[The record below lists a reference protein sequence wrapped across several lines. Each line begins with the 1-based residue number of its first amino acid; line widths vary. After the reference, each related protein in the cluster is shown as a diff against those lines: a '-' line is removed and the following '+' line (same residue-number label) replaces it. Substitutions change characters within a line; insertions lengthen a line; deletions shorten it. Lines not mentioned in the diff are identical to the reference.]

1 MNSYVVEANWIRKLR
16 QVLKQEL
23 PEETEEDKI
32 AKSIER
38 TKRALEKNSQR
49 DNFDIKNLDLS
60 DDPVSSSQSFDFE
73 NLVEENENQRSA
85 YMKVA
90 NAFLEQDSDKS
101 DNEIQKLN
109 KENEKKLQKQ
119 IAHHYE
125 QEYETE
131 FQINKLSIDYNPVL
145 DVVEMNVFDRIAL
158 FQAVTIFEKI
168 YKQVWYIK
176 EKISYICFQIVNHT
190 LFTII
195 SLSVIVF
202 NSVMLAKDDPTT
214 NTDNNPAIDLTL
226 LIIYTTEM
234 GLKILAMGFIFSKKS
249 YLSEGWNV
257 LDFIIIVTGWLP
269 YVINSSSFNLTA
281 LRSLRVLRPLRSI
294 SKVKILNQLVTAL
307 FTAIPLL
314 KDALIIL
321 CFFFGVFGIA
331 GLQLFSGQLKTR
343 CIDIYT
349 GIKLGDENNNLFVC
363 AQDGDCPIQQGISYI
378 CAKGMVSPNSDFYN
392 FDTFGWS
399 LLNVYVVVSNEGW
412 STIMQF
418 VMVGFN
424 FFAFIYFFLIVYL
437 GTWLL
442 VNLCMGI
449 IAVKY
454 SESIENQS
462 ILSTQKGK
470 LEGYNMQNLIRWG
483 IYKSNKIL
491 YKELDEQKKK
501 KKNFFD
507 LSFSMSSLL
516 ASYNRKSQKFET
528 PQIKGRGS
536 QEFHQMKHSKILPLD
551 LNTQTQSNQNPLKT
565 QNDQVKNQKEQIPE
579 INLIEKIQITEN
591 QQEVQNTNND
601 EKNSVIKKQAGL
613 NGNDNRSNGNSTPL
627 SAKVQLS
634 LGIIRQNSNLN
645 QINDD
650 AKNSNKKQYEHSKY
664 KSDKQKT
671 KLVVQNTEKKG
682 YNMIVDPSILANK
695 LEQIKTEQI
704 QSKKTSKK
712 LISTSKDQHPKVES
726 SFQRYYE
733 LQSQKTD
740 QKKMSFA
747 PIQKQKPQQQ
757 EQKLSLKK
765 IQAPHKEVN
774 EGQQLSRKKSKN
786 GHDIRRASK
795 KQNHLFQF
803 QENFKEEEEESDEDF
818 LMQIENCKELNDN
831 QGLNQNDDDLI
842 EENYLNQI
850 HSTLAFQSLKQK
862 KLGEKK
868 LQAPTSQMDKKEEN
882 NEIAIYSQSQDS
894 KAKRNTETRSSSLNI
909 QKKKA
914 FTFKRGTKDISNTNK
929 MSQNTETNSNE
940 ESLSDISEMSFLVQE
955 DLETEKNVKPQ
966 LNRKSTMLNNMFND
980 LEIQVKKNKK
990 LKIENPQK
998 NPHGPRK
1005 STKNVQQVEE
1015 KYETLLSQ
1023 DTKNIEQQL
1032 QTKINKQIDLKAED
1046 FRLLLDSKYLKPRVI
1061 YAETND
1067 YTPEVLPTKLEKQR
1081 QTFLKSQDEK
1091 IKRMRFRLKFQS
1103 SAIIKKEKTKKK
1115 PLIKIPFQKSKR
1127 VEILQEDLILDAM
1140 LAGKFTT
1147 DNQSIKYSKQA
1158 DQKNDM
1164 QSYDSPNP
1172 FRQTKMSGFMQKTTL
1187 NKAYSS
1193 KEEEKN
1199 SVAQYNQPK
1208 QLPFSPNINAKQ
1220 IFLRQQFNFESNIQS
1235 QLDDKKAESI
1245 ASKLDN
1251 FNQAGQQKDL
1261 NNSINQDLDALNS
1274 PSNKAKSVKDYS
1286 EMKDSPKAENKKQ
1299 IFANT
1304 GEEKNDKSVR
1314 SSKNV
1319 SVIQS
1324 NEQDQQN
1331 FTTKMLSLRMRN
1343 DSCQSNQDQLNTSQR
1358 SKIMAKQTDKKLNT
1372 SGAIFQQKKGKNQK
1386 GDEVENSWDIYK
1398 AIQKIFTDQTEIE
1411 KDEQQGQQDDQD
1423 QKQNNIKGQKTQIQ
1437 STKAQQQKN
1446 TYDVLMYQLEQ
1457 KIIKKAERQLDI
1469 LNKSESIRPS
1479 QADIKSMKSIDTG
1492 LTTSNLTNDDNEST
1506 QKNNL
1511 QNQQPEVFDLEQF
1524 QQESEEYKYISQRKK
1539 DIQNFEKK
1547 GVCVLKVQTSADDV
1561 LSQSLRYKQQETL
1574 SKILDTINCK
1584 QEIIEQNEGGIIG
1597 IIQAFRRRVKRFV
1610 MHSVFENFIML
1621 CVLLNTV
1628 VLCMDGIVPASASH
1642 ILDTFNLIFTIIFA
1656 IDMGLKII
1664 GMGIVMYASDKMN
1677 IFDAFIVSLS
1687 IFELIFLNGSS
1698 SVSALRSIR
1707 ILRVFRVLRVTRLL
1721 RSLQFMK
1728 ILVTAISST
1737 LEQFIYILLLLFLIM
1752 FIYALLGMSL
1762 FGGNWPTYNS
1772 NVPSRLNY
1780 DQFINAA
1787 FAVLDLLTLENWND
1801 QLTNCL
1807 MSNVSNYVCTAYL
1820 ISMIFIGNYILLG
1833 LVLAIMLDSFNSAE
1847 VQNDRQEI
1855 ENRFEVVQDLTFG
1868 HTSMGTTFMNN
1879 LSQSMMNQSSNNISR
1894 ISGGI
1899 QQSSGLQRSATLSRQ
1914 AINKLSQSNDSGQ
1927 LDKSKSIIAG
1937 DDSSSDKV
1945 TALNSESKLKQ
1956 DNKKNKNKFIW
1967 YEGVECEKS
1976 LYLFS
1981 KEGSFRKTIYYIY
1994 KHSMFEKIVLLVIIL
2009 TSFKLTFDTY
2019 IGTADVKAT
2028 EFSNDADLFFTIF
2041 FLCECLIKV
2050 IAVGFILDEGSYL
2063 RDNWSQLD
2071 FFIVVSSLVDL
2082 SLSSINLNAI
2092 KILRLLRTLRPL
2104 RLLSQNK
2111 SMKLIVTALMES
2123 IGGIANMIF
2132 VVLLI
2137 WLMFAILGLNLMQ
2150 GKLFYCNTTGA
2161 ALSGQ
2166 YNVYNYQKQQ
2176 CQQLPGAF
2184 WDRYPNNSDNI
2195 GFSMVMLFVLSTF
2208 EGWPNYVWYYL
2219 DGSDTGPVWNNSR
2232 YFGVFFTIFIFVGSF
2247 FSINLFTAIISFNFD
2262 IATKKAKN
2270 AFLTDDQSQWIELQ
2284 RLIVK
2289 STPDYASMKSPDN
2302 QFRKLLWRVSE
2313 SPKLDVFIIIC
2324 IIGNVIVMAMAY
2336 DTSSSDYDFIL
2347 QSINLGFTGVF
2358 IAECIIKI
2366 IAYGIQGYFYKGWNQ
2381 FDFFVVCSSVVDII
2395 MSYSGKSFF
2404 SFLKAGPQIA
2414 RVLRVLRVSRL
2425 LKLIK
2430 SFQGLQKLIQTTVF
2444 AFPKFLNATLLFIL
2458 FYFIFSILAWFLFSD
2473 LQSGWR
2479 LNTFWNFSNFHRAI
2493 ILLVR
2498 MSTGEDWYL
2507 VMYDT
2512 FNSKGVI
2519 GLIFFVSFYTVQSY
2533 ILMNLFVLI
2542 IMNEFEENYINPD
2555 NPLSNFNEQEEQ
2567 FKKRWV
2573 QMTQKDSGIKIH
2585 EKYLTEFYFELPA
2598 PLGFDFIQKSE
2609 DFVDQIKSRDNDI
2622 SHEEVQ
2628 SRLDRFRIRQRQEA
2642 DKNIMKMN
2650 VFCDYEGYIYF
2661 NDLFYQLFKFSL
2673 YSSVYELDENSLE
2686 DPKAIQRHNTALEI
2700 MKKEEKVT
2708 WKKIGIIKKKQSS
2721 LLKAKIVLQRQQGVN
2736 PMVRRLFVGMAFK
2749 SWLQYS
2755 IKTQDNLNHINFNKD
2770 DISSQTDSEQSDDEN
2785 QNEEIDNIYLDQP
2798 FDEDGIQFKKQ
2809 KPGIIKREHTIISRP
2824 GGLKKYRDEHEKQT
2838 QLKQKKKYHR
2848 LPNAD
2853 VYRQDKYDDKNA
2865 KYFEV
2870 DEEDVYVE
2878 TKHYIQEETGR
2889 KSILQRNSILFANPL
2904 QTRKSVLQ
2912 TIVQE
2917 KDCSEGRK
2925 SVNQKYQSI
2934 MKESA
2939 ILESDNEQK

>member
-1 MNSYVVEANWIRKLR
+1 MTQFNSIRIKNKNQRNQICQQQNEFIRCRLR
-16 QVLKQEL
+16 QVLKQEI
-23 PEETEEDKI
+23 PEETEEDKTFKRI
-32 AKSIER
+32 EKAKAG
-38 TKRALEKNSQR
+38 KEKKSQI
-49 DNFDIKNLDLS
+49 DNFNNKNQDIS
-60 DDPVSSSQSFDFE
+60 DDSSNSSSSFDLN
-73 NLVEENENQRSA
+73 NLVEEN
-85 YMKVA
+85 VA

-109 KENEKKLQKQ
+109 KENEQRLQKK
-119 IAHHYE
+119 IENHYE
-125 QEYETE
+125 QEFETE
-131 FQINKLSIDYNPVL
+131 FQINKLSIDNNPVL

-176 EKISYICFQIVNHT
+176 EKISYICFCIINHNI
-190 LFTII
+190 FTVI
-195 SLSVIVF
+195 SLSVIIF
-202 NSVMLAKDDPTT
+202 NSVMLARDDPTT
-214 NTDNNPAIDLTL
+214 NSDNNPAIDLSL
-226 LIIYTTEM
+226 LVIYTVEM
-234 GLKILAMGFIFSKKS
+234 GLKILAMGFIFSKNS

-257 LDFIIIVTGWLP
+257 LDFVIIVTGWLP

-314 KDALIIL
+314 KDAFIIL

-378 CAKGMVSPNSDFYN
+378 CAKGMVSPNSDLYN

-454 SESIENQS
+454 SESIANQS
-462 ILSTQKGK
+462 IQSSIKGNQ
-470 LEGYNMQNLIRWG
+470 EGYNMQNLIRWG

-501 KKNFFD
+501 KKNWFD

-516 ASYNRKSQKFET
+516 ASYKRKSQKFET
-528 PQIKGRGS
+528 PQLQGIGS
-536 QEFHQMKHSKILPLD
+536 QEQHHLKHSKILPLD
-551 LNTQTQSNQNPLKT
+551 LNTQTESKIYPKTENDQKINQN
-565 QNDQVKNQKEQIPE
+565 EQTPK
-579 INLIEKIQITEN
+579 INLIEKTPINEN
-591 QQEVQNTNND
+591 QQEEQNKNSD
-601 EKNSVIKKQAGL
+601 EKNSVNKKQAVL

-645 QINDD
+645 QLNED

-671 KLVVQNTEKKG
+671 KLIVQTTEKKTLNG
-682 YNMIVDPSILANK
+682 IVDPSILANK
-695 LEQIKTEQI
+695 LEFIKTEQI
-704 QSKKTSKK
+704 QQKKTSKK
-712 LISTSKDQHPKVES
+712 LISASKDMHPKVES

-733 LQSQKTD
+733 LQNQKMD
-740 QKKMSFA
+740 QKKLNFA

-757 EQKLSLKK
+757 EQKPSLNK
-765 IQAPHKEVN
+765 IQAAHKETN
-774 EGQQLSRKKSKN
+774 EGQQISRKKSKN
-786 GHDIRRASK
+786 GHEIRRASK
-795 KQNHLFQF
+795 KLNNMFQF

-818 LMQIENCKELNDN
+818 LMQIENCKEFNN
-831 QGLNQNDDDLI
+831 QNGINQNDDQQI

-850 HSTLAFQSLKQK
+850 HNTLAFQSLKQK
-862 KLGEKK
+862 KLEKK
-868 LQAPTSQMDKKEEN
+868 KQHDPNLENKKREN
-882 NEIAIYSQSQDS
+882 NEIAMYSHSQDS
-894 KAKRNTETRSSSLNI
+894 KVKKNSENRSSSLNI
-909 QKKKA
+909 QKKKD
-914 FTFKRGTKDISNTNK
+914 FTFKRGTKEISNSNNTNK

-955 DLETEKNVKPQ
+955 DQEQERNVKPQ
-966 LNRKSTMLNNMFND
+966 LNRKSTMLNNMFNE
-980 LEIQVKKNKK
+980 LEIQVLKNKK
-990 LKIENPQK
+990 LNFENKQK
-998 NPHGPRK
+998 NVQGQGHRK
-1005 STKNVQQVEE
+1005 STKNVKQVTE
-1015 KYETLLSQ
+1015 KYESLLSQ
-1023 DTKNIEQQL
+1023 ETNNIEQQL
-1032 QTKINKQIDLKAED
+1032 QSKINKQIDQKAED
-1046 FRLLLDSKYLKPRVI
+1046 FRLLLDTKYLKPRVI

-1067 YTPEVLPTKLEKQR
+1067 YTPEILPTKLQKQ
-1081 QTFLKSQDEK
+1081 TELFLKSQDEK
-1091 IKRMRFRLKFQS
+1091 MKGMRFRLKQQS
-1103 SAIIKKEKTKKK
+1103 SLVFKKEKAQKKLQFK
-1115 PLIKIPFQKSKR
+1115 LPFSKSKR
-1127 VEILQEDLILDAM
+1127 VEVLQEDLILDAM

-1158 DQKNDM
+1158 DQKNDL

-1187 NKAYSS
+1187 NKAFSS

-1199 SVAQYNQPK
+1199 SVALYSQPK
-1208 QLPFSPNINAKQ
+1208 QLMPFSPNINAKQ
-1220 IFLRQQFNFESNIQS
+1220 IFLKQQFNFESNIQS
-1235 QLDDKKAESI
+1235 QVDDKKAQSI
-1245 ASKLDN
+1245 VSKQDN
-1251 FNQAGQQKDL
+1251 NYQKDL

-1274 PSNKAKSVKDYS
+1274 PSNQAKSVKDYS
-1286 EMKDSPKAENKKQ
+1286 EIKDSPRKDGKKE
-1299 IFANT
+1299 IFING
-1304 GEEKNDKSVR
+1304 GEDKNDKSVR

-1319 SVIQS
+1319 SIVQS

-1331 FTTKMLSLRMRN
+1331 FTSRMQSLRNRN
-1343 DSCQSNQDQLNTSQR
+1343 DSNQSNQDQLNSSLR
-1358 SKIMAKQTDKKLNT
+1358 SKIIAKPTDKKLNT

-1386 GDEVENSWDIYK
+1386 GDEVENQWDIQK
-1398 AIQKIFTDQTEIE
+1398 AIQKIFTDQTELE
-1411 KDEQQGQQDDQD
+1411 KDEQQQQQDDQD
-1423 QKQNNIKGQKTQIQ
+1423 QKQTNLKGQKTQVQ

-1446 TYDVLMYQLEQ
+1446 TYDVMMYQLEQ

-1469 LNKSESIRPS
+1469 LNKSPSIQAP
-1479 QADIKSMKSIDTG
+1479 QADNKSVKSVDTV
-1492 LTTSNLTNDDNEST
+1492 LTTQNSMNDENDANST
-1506 QKNNL
+1506 QKNIF
-1511 QNQQPEVFDLEQF
+1511 QNQQVEAFDFEQF
-1524 QQESEEYKYISQRKK
+1524 QQESAEYKYLQQRKK

-1547 GVCVLKVQTSADDV
+1547 GICELKVQTSADDV
-1561 LSQSLRYKQQETL
+1561 LSISLKYKQQDAL
-1574 SKILDTINCK
+1574 SKVLDTINCR
-1584 QEIIEQNEGGIIG
+1584 QDIIEQNEGGIIG
-1597 IIQAFRRRVKRFV
+1597 IIQAIRRRVKGFV
-1610 MHSVFENFIML
+1610 MHPVFENLIML

-1628 VLCMDGIVPASASH
+1628 VLCMDGIIPTSSAY
-1642 ILDTFNLIFTIIFA
+1642 ILDTFNLIFTILFA

-1664 GMGIVMYASDKMN
+1664 GMGLVMYASDKMN
-1677 IFDAFIVSLS
+1677 IFDAVIVSLS
-1687 IFELIFLNGSS
+1687 IFELIFLNGTS

-1762 FGGNWPTYNS
+1762 FGGNWPVYNS
-1772 NVPSRLNY
+1772 NIPSRLNY

-1807 MSNVSNYVCTAYL
+1807 ISNVSNYVCTAYL

-1855 ENRFEVVQDLTFG
+1855 ENRFEIVQDLTFG

-1879 LSQSMMNQSSNNISR
+1879 LSQSMGNQSSNNMSR

-1899 QQSSGLQRSATLSRQ
+1899 QQSGGLQRSATLSRQ
-1914 AINKLSQSNDSGQ
+1914 VINKLSQSNDSGQ
-1927 LDKSKSIIAG
+1927 LDKSKSIIGG
-1937 DDSSSDKV
+1937 DDHSSSDRV
-1945 TALNSESKLKQ
+1945 TSINSESKLKQ

-1967 YEGVECEKS
+1967 FEGVECEKS
-1976 LYLFS
+1976 LFLFS
-1981 KEGSFRKTIYYIY
+1981 KEGNFRKSIYYIY
-1994 KHSMFEKIVLLVIIL
+1994 KHAIIIIL

-2019 IGTADVKAT
+2019 IGTADVTAT
-2028 EFSNDADLFFTIF
+2028 QFSNDADLFFTIF

-2050 IAVGFILDEGSYL
+2050 IALGFILDEGSYL
-2063 RDNWSQLD
+2063 RDNWCQLD

-2082 SLSSINLNAI
+2082 SLSSVNLNAI

-2123 IGGIANMIF
+2123 IGGIANMII

-2161 ALSGQ
+2161 ALSGS
-2166 YNVYNYQKQQ
+2166 YNVYNYPKKQILKYIKNGFSFLTHQ
-2176 CQQLPGAF
+2176 IKCEQLPGAF

-2232 YFGVFFTIFIFVGSF
+2232 YFGVFFTVFIFVGSF

-2289 STPDYASMKSPDN
+2289 STPDYASMKPPDN
-2302 QFRKLLWRVSE
+2302 NFRKILWRISE
-2313 SPKLDVFIIIC
+2313 SPKLDIFIIFC
-2324 IIGNVIVMAMAY
+2324 IIGNVVVMAMAY
-2336 DTSSSDYDFIL
+2336 DTSSSNYDFIL
-2347 QSINLGFTGVF
+2347 QSVNLGFTGVF
-2358 IAECIIKI
+2358 IAEC
-2366 IAYGIQGYFYKGWNQ
+2366 WNQ
-2381 FDFFVVCSSVVDII
+2381 FDFFVVCASVVDII

-2444 AFPKFLNATLLFIL
+2444 AFPKFLNATLLFVL

-2479 LNTFWNFSNFHRAI
+2479 LSTFWNFTNFHRAI

-2512 FNSKGVI
+2512 FNAKGVI

-2598 PLGFDFIQKSE
+2598 PLGFDFLRKSE
-2609 DFVDQIKSRDNDI
+2609 DFVDQIKSRDNSI
-2622 SHEEVQ
+2622 THEEIQ

-2673 YSSVYELDENSLE
+2673 YSSVYELDVNSQE
-2686 DPKAIQRHNTALEI
+2686 DPKALQRHNTALEI
-2700 MKKEEKVT
+2700 LKKEEKVT
-2708 WKKIGIIKKKQSS
+2708 WKKIGIIKK
-2721 LLKAKIVLQRQQGVN
+2721 KAKIVLQRQQGVN

-2755 IKTQDNLNHINFNKD
+2755 IRTQDNLNQINFNKD
-2770 DISSQTDSEQSDDEN
+2770 DISSQTDSENSQDEN
-2785 QNEEIDNIYLDQP
+2785 NEQIDNFYLDES
-2798 FDEDGIQFKKQ
+2798 FEDGIQFKKQ
-2809 KPGIIKREHTIISRP
+2809 KPGIIKREHTITFRP
-2824 GGLKKYRDEHEKQT
+2824 GGLKKYRDEHEKQ
-2838 QLKQKKKYHR
+2838 QQIKQNKKYHR
-2848 LPNAD
+2848 LPNVD
-2853 VYRQDKYDDKNA
+2853 VYQQDCYDEKNA

-2870 DEEDVYVE
+2870 DEDDVYVE

-2889 KSILQRNSILFANPL
+2889 KSILQRPSILFANPL
-2904 QTRKSVLQ
+2904 QPRKSVLH
-2912 TIVQE
+2912 TLVSE
-2917 KDCSEGRK
+2917 KDNSDVRK
-2925 SVNQKYQSI
+2925 SINQKYQNI
-2934 MKESA
+2934 MKENA